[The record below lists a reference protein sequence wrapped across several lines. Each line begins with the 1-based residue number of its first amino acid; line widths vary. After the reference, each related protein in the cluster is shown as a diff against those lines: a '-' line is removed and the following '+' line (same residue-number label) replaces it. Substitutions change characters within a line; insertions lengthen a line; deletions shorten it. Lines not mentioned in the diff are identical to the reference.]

1 MNRMHLSRAL
11 VVLAVALIQGCAAVL
26 ASNEPYRNA
35 LIPQIQQGMTQAQV
49 RTVLGPPDEVM
60 AFGNTQTVSWDYR
73 YSDSWG
79 FMAMFS
85 VTFGV
90 AEGRVVSTFSR
101 RLNDGRSS
109 SGMQ

>member
-1 MNRMHLSRAL
+1 MSRKDIAL
-11 VVLAVALIQGCAAVL
+11 MIAVLATTLVQGCAAVL
-26 ASNEPYRNA
+26 ASNEPYRNG
-35 LIPQIQQGMTQAQV
+35 LIPQVQQGMTQEQV

-73 YSDSWG
+73 YTDTWG

-101 RLNDGRSS
+101 RLNDGRGS
-109 SGMQ
+109 SGKQ

>member
-1 MNRMHLSRAL
+1 MTRMHIARTA
-11 VVLAVALIQGCAAVL
+11 VVLAFALIQGCAAVL
-26 ASNEPYRNA
+26 ASNEPYRNG
-35 LIPQIQQGMTQAQV
+35 LIPQIRQGMTQEQV

-79 FMAMFS
+79 FLAMFS

-109 SGMQ
+109 SGLQ